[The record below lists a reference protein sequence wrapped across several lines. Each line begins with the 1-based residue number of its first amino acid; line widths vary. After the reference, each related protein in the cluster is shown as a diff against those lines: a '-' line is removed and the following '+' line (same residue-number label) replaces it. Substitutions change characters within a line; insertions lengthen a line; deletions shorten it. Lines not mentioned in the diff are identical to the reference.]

1 MTPQRG
7 PHYSKNCSFHIKPNQ
22 PLSAAESVVRCV
34 ECVTCG
40 CDRLKPSKADL
51 HQLAYLT
58 ILENSPKYDENHDSG
73 ASLGTFMRARVCA
86 KLWNERDRALKA
98 VPYSAL
104 EGDLEEDKGTHQQKV
119 NRLLDGL
126 VAEALLHE
134 SVEDA
139 VAWDVDVE
147 NFKKALP
154 QLLPC
159 LSQKER
165 SVVDMKFYQGL
176 KAVEIAKRLG
186 LSQGRVSQLSQTAL
200 AKLSKA
206 YLFGTTQS

>member
-7 PHYSKNCSFHIKPNQ
+7 PHYSKNCSFHVKPNQ

-86 KLWNERDRALKA
+86 KLWNERDKALKA
-98 VPYSAL
+98 IPYSVL
-104 EGDLEEDKGTHQQKV
+104 EGDKGTHQQKV

-139 VAWDVDVE
+139 VAWEVDVE

-165 SVVDMKFYQGL
+165 AVVEMKFYEGL
-176 KAVEIAKRLG
+176 RAVEIANRLG
-186 LSQGRVSQLSQTAL
+186 LSEGRISQLFRTAL
-200 AKLSKA
+200 AKLGKA
-206 YLFGTTQS
+206 YLFGITQS